1 MKCVQHG
8 GTGTCSDIRTNPLMQ
23 LFSKGEHN
31 MKKLITFLTLAAVFT
46 FGFLTMPAQSKTIE
60 LKFGHVGAPG
70 SLFLACAD
78 EFAKRAN
85 AELGDKAK
93 VVTFGSSQ
101 LGKDRELLKKLKLGT
116 IAFALPSTVMSSVV
130 DEFGVFE
137 MPYLVLDRKHMR
149 KIRDEVFW
157 PMIAPKVEEKG
168 YTAVA
173 VWENGFR
180 NITNN
185 VRPIVVPKDLQ
196 DIKLR
201 TPKGEWRVK
210 MFKAYGANP
219 TPMSLSEVF
228 VALQTGV
235 IDGQE
240 NPFTQIYSQ
249 NFHEVQKYLSLSG
262 HVYTPAYLLT
272 SKKTWASLPEDVR
285 KILKTTAVD
294 MQEWVYK
301 TAETMEVDLLDK
313 MKGSLEINEVDKQAF
328 VDASGPIYKEFGTK
342 VSGGKELIDKVQS
355 LVK

>member
-1 MKCVQHG
+1 
-8 GTGTCSDIRTNPLMQ
+8 
-23 LFSKGEHN
+23 
-31 MKKLITFLTLAAVFT
+31 MKKFTTFLLLTAFIA
-46 FGFLTMPAQSKTIE
+46 FGLLTIDREARAETIE

-85 AELGDKAK
+85 AKLGDKAK

-101 LGKDRELLKKLKLGT
+101 LGNDQEMLKKLKLGT

-130 DEFGVFE
+130 DAFGVFE
-137 MPYLVLDRKHMR
+137 MPYLVLDRDHMR

-157 PMIAPKVEEKG
+157 PMIAPKVEAEG
-168 YTAVA
+168 YEVVA

-180 NITNN
+180 HITNN
-185 VRPIVVPKDLQ
+185 VRPIVVPADLKG
-196 DIKLR
+196 IKLR

-210 MFKAYGANP
+210 MFQAYDANP
-219 TPMSLSEVF
+219 TPMALSEVF

-272 SKKTWASLPEDVR
+272 GKKTWDKLPADVQ
-285 KILKTTAVD
+285 KILKDEAVG
-294 MQEWVYK
+294 MQDWVYE
-301 TAETMEVDLLDK
+301 TAEKMETDLLEK
-313 MKGSLEINEVDKQAF
+313 MRGSVEINEVDKQAF
-328 VDASGPIYKEFGTK
+328 VAASGPIYEEFGAK
-342 VSGGKELIDKVQS
+342 VEGSKELIDKIQA
-355 LVK
+355 LAK

>member
-1 MKCVQHG
+1 
-8 GTGTCSDIRTNPLMQ
+8 
-23 LFSKGEHN
+23 
-31 MKKLITFLTLAAVFT
+31 MKKLTTLLILAAFMTV
-46 FGFLTMPAQSKTIE
+46 GLLTIQQEARAKTIE

-85 AELGDKAK
+85 AKLGDKAK

-101 LGKDRELLKKLKLGT
+101 LGKDQELLKKLKLGT
-116 IAFALPSTVMSSVV
+116 IAFSLPSTVMSSVV

-137 MPYLVLDRKHMR
+137 MPYLVLDRGHMR

-157 PMIAPKVEEKG
+157 SDIAPKVEDQG
-168 YTAVA
+168 YKVVA

-185 VRPIVVPKDLQ
+185 VRPIVSPADLQ
-196 DIKLR
+196 GIKLR

-272 SKKTWASLPEDVR
+272 GKKTWEKLPADVQ
-285 KILKTTAVD
+285 KILMDEAVG

-301 TAETMEVDLLDK
+301 TAEMMETDLLNK
-313 MKGSLEINEVDKQAF
+313 MKDAVEINEVDKQAF
-328 VDASGPIYKEFGTK
+328 VEASGPIYAEFGSK
-342 VSGGKELIDKVQS
+342 VKGGKDLIDKVQA
-355 LVK
+355 LAK

>member
-1 MKCVQHG
+1 
-8 GTGTCSDIRTNPLMQ
+8 
-23 LFSKGEHN
+23 
-31 MKKLITFLTLAAVFT
+31 MKKLTTILVLAAFTVFGLIAT
-46 FGFLTMPAQSKTIE
+46 NDSVEAKTIE

-85 AELGDKAK
+85 AKLGDKAK
-93 VVTFGSSQ
+93 VTTFGSSQ
-101 LGKDRELLKKLKLGT
+101 LGKDQELLKKLKLGT
-116 IAFALPSTVMSSVV
+116 IAFSLPSTVMSSVV

-137 MPYLVLDRKHMR
+137 MPYLVLDRGHMR

-157 PMIAPKVEEKG
+157 SMIAPKVEEKG
-168 YTAVA
+168 YKVIA

-185 VRPIVVPKDLQ
+185 VKPIVGPQDLQ
-196 DIKLR
+196 GVKLR

-219 TPMSLSEVF
+219 TPMALSEVF

-240 NPFTQIYSQ
+240 NPFTQIFSQ

-272 SKKTWASLPEDVR
+272 GKKTWESLPADVQ
-285 KILKTTAVD
+285 KILTDEAVG
-294 MQEWVYK
+294 MQEWVYE
-301 TAETMEVDLLDK
+301 TAEKMEVDLLNK
-313 MKGSLEINEVDKQAF
+313 MKGSVEINEVDKKAF
-328 VDASGPIYKEFGTK
+328 VDASGAIYQEFGTK
-342 VSGGKELIDKVQS
+342 VSGGKELIDKVQA
-355 LVK
+355 LAK

>member
-1 MKCVQHG
+1 
-8 GTGTCSDIRTNPLMQ
+8 
-23 LFSKGEHN
+23 
-31 MKKLITFLTLAAVFT
+31 MKKLTTFLLLAT
-46 FGFLTMPAQSKTIE
+46 FMTFSILAMNGPLQAKTIE

-85 AELGDKAK
+85 EKLGDKAK

-101 LGKDRELLKKLKLGT
+101 LGKDAELLKKLKLGT

-137 MPYLVLDRKHMR
+137 MPYLVLDRGHMR

-157 PMIAPKVEEKG
+157 TMIAPKVEDEG
-168 YTAVA
+168 YQVVA

-185 VRPIVVPKDLQ
+185 VRPIVGPQDLEG
-196 DIKLR
+196 IKLR

-210 MFKAYGANP
+210 MFKGYGANP

-272 SKKTWASLPEDVR
+272 GKKTWESLPEDVR
-285 KILKTTAVD
+285 EILKTTAVD
-294 MQEWVYK
+294 MQEWVYE
-301 TAETMEVDLLDK
+301 TAEKMEVDLLNK
-313 MKGSLEINEVDKQAF
+313 MKGSVEINEVDKQAF
-328 VDASGPIYKEFGTK
+328 VDASGPIYEEFGTK
-342 VSGGKELIDKVQS
+342 VPGGKELIDKVQS

>member
-1 MKCVQHG
+1 
-8 GTGTCSDIRTNPLMQ
+8 
-23 LFSKGEHN
+23 
-31 MKKLITFLTLAAVFT
+31 MKKLTTFLVLSTFMTFSILAMNGPVQA
-46 FGFLTMPAQSKTIE
+46 KTIE

-85 AELGDKAK
+85 EKLGDKAK

-101 LGKDRELLKKLKLGT
+101 LGKDKELLKKLKLGT

-137 MPYLVLDRKHMR
+137 MPYLVLDRGHMR

-157 PMIAPKVEEKG
+157 PMIAPKVEAEG
-168 YTAVA
+168 YQVVA

-185 VRPIVVPKDLQ
+185 VRPIVGPKDLQ
-196 DIKLR
+196 GIKLR

-210 MFKAYGANP
+210 MFKGYGANP

-272 SKKTWASLPEDVR
+272 GKKTWESLPEDVR
-285 KILKTTAVD
+285 EILKTTAVD
-294 MQEWVYK
+294 MQEWVY
-301 TAETMEVDLLDK
+301 ETGEKMEVDLLNK
-313 MKGSLEINEVDKQAF
+313 MKDAVEINEVDKQAF
-328 VDASGPIYKEFGTK
+328 VEASGPIYEEFGTK

>member
-1 MKCVQHG
+1 
-8 GTGTCSDIRTNPLMQ
+8 
-23 LFSKGEHN
+23 
-31 MKKLITFLTLAAVFT
+31 MKKLTTFLLMAAFITFGLLTTQGEARAK
-46 FGFLTMPAQSKTIE
+46 AIE

-85 AELGDKAK
+85 AKLGDQAK

-101 LGKDRELLKKLKLGT
+101 LGKDQELLKKLKLGT
-116 IAFALPSTVMSSVV
+116 IAFALPSTVMSSVI

-137 MPYLVLDRKHMR
+137 MPYLVLDRNHMR

-157 PMIAPKVEEKG
+157 SMIAPKVEAEG
-168 YTAVA
+168 YEVVA

-185 VRPIVVPKDLQ
+185 VRPINTPADLQ
-196 DIKLR
+196 GVKLR

-219 TPMSLSEVF
+219 TPMALSEVF

-240 NPFTQIYSQ
+240 NPFTQIFSQ
-249 NFHEVQKYLSLSG
+249 KFHEVQKYLSLSG

-272 SKKTWASLPEDVR
+272 GKKTWDSLPADVQ
-285 KILKTTAVD
+285 KILKDEAVG
-294 MQEWVYK
+294 MQEWVYE
-301 TAETMEVDLLDK
+301 TAEKMETDLLNK
-313 MKGSLEINEVDKQAF
+313 MKDSVEINEVDKQAF
-328 VDASGPIYKEFGTK
+328 VDASGPIYQEFGTK
-342 VSGGKELIDKVQS
+342 VSGGKDLIDKVQA
-355 LVK
+355 LAK

>member
-1 MKCVQHG
+1 
-8 GTGTCSDIRTNPLMQ
+8 
-23 LFSKGEHN
+23 
-31 MKKLITFLTLAAVFT
+31 MKKLTTFLLMAAFITFGLLTTQGEARA
-46 FGFLTMPAQSKTIE
+46 KTIE

-85 AELGDKAK
+85 AKLGDKAK

-101 LGKDRELLKKLKLGT
+101 LGKDQELLKKLKLGT
-116 IAFALPSTVMSSVV
+116 ISFALPSTVMSSVV

-137 MPYLVLDRKHMR
+137 MPYLVLDRNHMR

-157 PMIAPKVEEKG
+157 PMIAPKVEAEG
-168 YTAVA
+168 YEVVA

-185 VRPIVVPKDLQ
+185 VRPINTPADLQ
-196 DIKLR
+196 GVKLR

-219 TPMSLSEVF
+219 TPMALSEVF

-240 NPFTQIYSQ
+240 NPFTQIFSQ
-249 NFHEVQKYLSLSG
+249 KFHEVQDFLSLSG

-272 SKKTWASLPEDVR
+272 GKKTWDSLPADVQ
-285 KILKTTAVD
+285 KILKDEAVG
-294 MQEWVYK
+294 MQEWVYE
-301 TAETMEVDLLDK
+301 TAEKMETDLLNK
-313 MKGSLEINEVDKQAF
+313 MKGSVEINEVDKQAF
-328 VDASGPIYKEFGTK
+328 VDASGPIYEEFGTK
-342 VSGGKELIDKVQS
+342 VTGGKDLIDKVQA
-355 LVK
+355 LAK

>member
-1 MKCVQHG
+1 
-8 GTGTCSDIRTNPLMQ
+8 
-23 LFSKGEHN
+23 
-31 MKKLITFLTLAAVFT
+31 MKKLTTFLLMAAFITFGLLTTQGEARAK
-46 FGFLTMPAQSKTIE
+46 AIE

-85 AELGDKAK
+85 AKLGDQAK
-93 VVTFGSSQ
+93 VVTLGSSQ
-101 LGKDRELLKKLKLGT
+101 LGKDQELLKKLKLGT

-137 MPYLVLDRKHMR
+137 MPYLVLDRNHMR

-157 PMIAPKVEEKG
+157 SMIAPKVEAEG
-168 YTAVA
+168 YEVVA

-185 VRPIVVPKDLQ
+185 VRPINTPADLQ
-196 DIKLR
+196 GVKLR

-219 TPMSLSEVF
+219 TPMALSEVF

-240 NPFTQIYSQ
+240 NPFTQIFSQ
-249 NFHEVQKYLSLSG
+249 KFHEVQKYLSLSG

-272 SKKTWASLPEDVR
+272 GKKTWDSLPADVQ
-285 KILKTTAVD
+285 KILKDEAVG
-294 MQEWVYK
+294 MQEWVYE
-301 TAETMEVDLLDK
+301 TAEKMETDLLNK
-313 MKGSLEINEVDKQAF
+313 MKDSVEINEVDKQAF
-328 VDASGPIYKEFGTK
+328 VDASGPIYQEFGTK
-342 VSGGKELIDKVQS
+342 VSGGKDLIDKVQA
-355 LVK
+355 LAK

>member
-1 MKCVQHG
+1 
-8 GTGTCSDIRTNPLMQ
+8 
-23 LFSKGEHN
+23 
-31 MKKLITFLTLAAVFT
+31 MKKLTTFVTLAAFMMLGSLAFHGQVQ
-46 FGFLTMPAQSKTIE
+46 AKTIE

-85 AELGDKAK
+85 AKLGDKAK

-101 LGKDRELLKKLKLGT
+101 LGKDQELLKKLKLGT

-137 MPYLVLDRKHMR
+137 MPYLVLDRGHMR

-157 PMIAPKVEEKG
+157 PMIAPKVEVQG
-168 YTAVA
+168 YEVVA

-185 VRPIVVPKDLQ
+185 VRPIVVPADLQ
-196 DIKLR
+196 GIKLR

-219 TPMSLSEVF
+219 TPMALSEVF

-249 NFHEVQKYLSLSG
+249 NFQEVQKYLSLSG

-272 SKKTWASLPEDVR
+272 GKKTWEGLPADVR
-285 KILKTTAVD
+285 EILKTTAVD
-294 MQEWVYK
+294 MQEWVYE
-301 TAETMEVDLLDK
+301 TAAKMETDLLEK
-313 MKGSLEINEVDKQAF
+313 MKGSVEINEVDKQAF
-328 VDASGPIYKEFGTK
+328 VDASGPIYQEFGTK
-342 VSGGKELIDKVQS
+342 VPGGKDLIDKVQS

>member
-1 MKCVQHG
+1 
-8 GTGTCSDIRTNPLMQ
+8 
-23 LFSKGEHN
+23 
-31 MKKLITFLTLAAVFT
+31 MKKLTTFLLLSTFMTFSILAMNGPVQA
-46 FGFLTMPAQSKTIE
+46 KTIE

-85 AELGDKAK
+85 AKLGDKAK

-101 LGKDRELLKKLKLGT
+101 LGKDAELLKKLKLGT

-137 MPYLVLDRKHMR
+137 MPYLVLDRGHMR

-157 PMIAPKVEEKG
+157 PMIAPKVEAKG
-168 YTAVA
+168 YQVVA

-185 VRPIVVPKDLQ
+185 VKPIVGPKDLKG
-196 DIKLR
+196 IKLR

-210 MFKAYGANP
+210 MFKGYGANP

-249 NFHEVQKYLSLSG
+249 NFQEVQKYLSLSG
-262 HVYTPAYLLT
+262 HVYTPAYLL
-272 SKKTWASLPEDVR
+272 SGKKTWDSLPEDVR
-285 KILKTTAVD
+285 EILKTTAVD
-294 MQEWVYK
+294 MQEWVYE
-301 TAETMEVDLLDK
+301 TAEKMEVDLLNK
-313 MKGSLEINEVDKQAF
+313 MKGSIEINEVDKQAF
-328 VDASGPIYKEFGTK
+328 VDASGPIYEEFGTK
-342 VSGGKELIDKVQS
+342 VPGGKELIEKVQS

>member
-1 MKCVQHG
+1 
-8 GTGTCSDIRTNPLMQ
+8 
-23 LFSKGEHN
+23 
-31 MKKLITFLTLAAVFT
+31 MKKLTTILVLAAFSVVGLIAT
-46 FGFLTMPAQSKTIE
+46 QGNVEAKTIE

-85 AELGDKAK
+85 EKLGDKAK
-93 VVTFGSSQ
+93 VTTFGSSQ
-101 LGKDRELLKKLKLGT
+101 LGKDQELLKKLKLGT

-137 MPYLVLDRKHMR
+137 MPYLVLDRTHMR

-157 PMIAPKVEEKG
+157 SMIAPKVEAEG
-168 YTAVA
+168 YQVVA

-185 VRPIVVPKDLQ
+185 VKPINTPADLQ
-196 DIKLR
+196 GVKLR

-219 TPMSLSEVF
+219 TPMALSEVF

-240 NPFTQIYSQ
+240 NPFTQIFSQ
-249 NFHEVQKYLSLSG
+249 KFHEVQKYLSLSG

-272 SKKTWASLPEDVR
+272 GKKTWDSLPADVQ
-285 KILKTTAVD
+285 KILKDEAVG
-294 MQEWVYK
+294 MQEWVYE
-301 TAETMEVDLLDK
+301 TAEKMETDLLNQ
-313 MKGSLEINEVDKQAF
+313 MKDSVEINEVDKQAF
-328 VDASGPIYKEFGTK
+328 VDASGPIYQEFGTK
-342 VSGGKELIDKVQS
+342 VTGGKDLIDKVQA
-355 LVK
+355 LAK

>member
-1 MKCVQHG
+1 MNKL
-8 GTGTCSDIRTNPLMQ
+8 TTFLLMAA
-23 LFSKGEHN
+23 F
-31 MKKLITFLTLAAVFT
+31 ITFGLLTTQGEARAK
-46 FGFLTMPAQSKTIE
+46 AIE

-85 AELGDKAK
+85 AKLGDQAK

-101 LGKDRELLKKLKLGT
+101 LGKDQELLKKLKLGT

-137 MPYLVLDRKHMR
+137 MPYLVLDRNHMR

-157 PMIAPKVEEKG
+157 SMIAPKVEAEG
-168 YTAVA
+168 YEVVA

-185 VRPIVVPKDLQ
+185 VRPINTPADLQ
-196 DIKLR
+196 GVKLR

-219 TPMSLSEVF
+219 TPMALSEVF

-240 NPFTQIYSQ
+240 NPFTQIFSQ
-249 NFHEVQKYLSLSG
+249 KFHEVQKYLSLSG

-272 SKKTWASLPEDVR
+272 GKKTWDSLPADVQ
-285 KILKTTAVD
+285 KILKDEAVG
-294 MQEWVYK
+294 MQEWVYE
-301 TAETMEVDLLDK
+301 TAEKMETDLLNK
-313 MKGSLEINEVDKQAF
+313 MKDSVEINEVDKQAF
-328 VDASGPIYKEFGTK
+328 VDASGPIYQEFGTK
-342 VSGGKELIDKVQS
+342 VPGGKDLIDKVQA

>member
-1 MKCVQHG
+1 
-8 GTGTCSDIRTNPLMQ
+8 
-23 LFSKGEHN
+23 
-31 MKKLITFLTLAAVFT
+31 MKKLTTFLILST
-46 FGFLTMPAQSKTIE
+46 FMAFSMLTINGPVQAKTIE

-85 AELGDKAK
+85 AKLGDKAK

-101 LGKDRELLKKLKLGT
+101 LGKDQELLRKLKLGT
-116 IAFALPSTVMSSVV
+116 ITFSLPSTVMSSVV

-137 MPYLVLDRKHMR
+137 MPYLVLDRGHMR

-157 PMIAPKVEEKG
+157 PMIAPKVEAKG
-168 YTAVA
+168 YHVVA

-185 VRPIVVPKDLQ
+185 VRPIVEPKDLEG
-196 DIKLR
+196 IKLR

-210 MFKAYGANP
+210 MFKGYGANP
-219 TPMSLSEVF
+219 TPMALSEVF

-272 SKKTWASLPEDVR
+272 GKKTWESLPEDVR
-285 KILKTTAVD
+285 EILKSTAVD
-294 MQEWVYK
+294 MQEWVYA
-301 TAETMEVDLLDK
+301 TAEKMEVDLLNK
-313 MKGSLEINEVDKQAF
+313 MKGSVEVNEVDKQAF
-328 VDASGPIYKEFGTK
+328 VDASGPIYEEFGTK
-342 VSGGKELIDKVQS
+342 VAGGKKLIDKVQS

>member
-1 MKCVQHG
+1 
-8 GTGTCSDIRTNPLMQ
+8 
-23 LFSKGEHN
+23 
-31 MKKLITFLTLAAVFT
+31 MKKLTSVLVMAAFIAVGLVITQ
-46 FGFLTMPAQSKTIE
+46 GGAQAKTIE

-78 EFAKRAN
+78 EYAKRVN
-85 AELGDKAK
+85 AKLGDKAK

-101 LGKDRELLKKLKLGT
+101 LGKDQELLKKLKLGT
-116 IAFALPSTVMSSVV
+116 VAFSLPSTVMSSVV

-137 MPYLVLDRKHMR
+137 MPYLVRDRNHMR

-157 PMIAPKVEEKG
+157 SMIAPKVEEQG
-168 YTAVA
+168 YMVVA

-185 VRPIVVPKDLQ
+185 VRPISGPGDLQ
-196 DIKLR
+196 GVKLR

-219 TPMSLSEVF
+219 TPMALSEVF

-272 SKKTWASLPEDVR
+272 GKKTWDSLPADVQ
-285 KILKTTAVD
+285 KILKDEAVG
-294 MQEWVYK
+294 MQEWVYE
-301 TAETMEVDLLDK
+301 TAEKMETDLLDK
-313 MKGSLEINEVDKQAF
+313 MKGSVEINEVDKQAF
-328 VDASGPIYKEFGTK
+328 VDASGAIYSEFGTK
-342 VSGGKELIDKVQS
+342 VPGGKEMIDKVQA
-355 LVK
+355 LAK

>member
-1 MKCVQHG
+1 
-8 GTGTCSDIRTNPLMQ
+8 
-23 LFSKGEHN
+23 
-31 MKKLITFLTLAAVFT
+31 MKKLTTFLTLAAFMT
-46 FGFLTMPAQSKTIE
+46 IGILASHGQAQAKTIE

-85 AELGDKAK
+85 AKLGDKAK
-93 VVTFGSSQ
+93 VVTYGSSQ

-116 IAFALPSTVMSSVV
+116 VNFALPSTVMSSVV

-137 MPYLVLDRKHMR
+137 MPYLVRDRNHMR
-149 KIRDEVFW
+149 KVRDEVFW
-157 PMIAPKVEEKG
+157 SMIAPKVEAQG
-168 YTAVA
+168 YVVVA

-185 VRPIVVPKDLQ
+185 VRPINDPKDLQ

-219 TPMSLSEVF
+219 TPMALSEVF

-272 SKKTWASLPEDVR
+272 GKKTWDSLPADVR
-285 KILKTTAVD
+285 EILKTTAVE
-294 MQEWVYK
+294 MQEWVYE
-301 TAETMEVDLLDK
+301 TAEKMETDLLEK
-313 MKGSLEINEVDKQAF
+313 MKGSVEINKVNKQAF
-328 VDASGPIYKEFGTK
+328 VDASGPIYQEFGTK
-342 VSGGKELIDKVQS
+342 VPGGKDLIDKVQG
-355 LVK
+355 LAK

>member
-1 MKCVQHG
+1 
-8 GTGTCSDIRTNPLMQ
+8 
-23 LFSKGEHN
+23 
-31 MKKLITFLTLAAVFT
+31 MKKLTTFLLLSTFMTFSILSMNGPVQAKTL
-46 FGFLTMPAQSKTIE
+46 E

-85 AELGDKAK
+85 EKLGDKAK

-101 LGKDRELLKKLKLGT
+101 LGKDKELLKKLKLGT

-137 MPYLVLDRKHMR
+137 MPYLVLDRAHMR

-157 PMIAPKVEEKG
+157 PMIAPKVEAEG
-168 YTAVA
+168 YQVVA

-185 VRPIVVPKDLQ
+185 VRPIVDPKDLQ

-210 MFKAYGANP
+210 MFKGYGANP

-272 SKKTWASLPEDVR
+272 GKKTWESLPEDVR
-285 KILKTTAVD
+285 EILKTTAVG
-294 MQEWVYK
+294 MQEWVYE
-301 TAETMEVDLLDK
+301 TAEKMEIDLLNK
-313 MKGSLEINEVDKQAF
+313 MKASIEINEVDKQAF
-328 VDASGPIYKEFGTK
+328 VDASGPIYEEFGTK
-342 VSGGKELIDKVQS
+342 VTGGKELIDKVQS

>member
-1 MKCVQHG
+1 
-8 GTGTCSDIRTNPLMQ
+8 
-23 LFSKGEHN
+23 
-31 MKKLITFLTLAAVFT
+31 MKKLTTFLLMAAFITFGLLTTQGEARAK
-46 FGFLTMPAQSKTIE
+46 AIE

-85 AELGDKAK
+85 AKLGDQAK

-101 LGKDRELLKKLKLGT
+101 LGKDQELLKKLKLGT

-137 MPYLVLDRKHMR
+137 MPYLVLDRNHMR

-157 PMIAPKVEEKG
+157 SMIAPKVEAEG
-168 YTAVA
+168 YEVVA

-185 VRPIVVPKDLQ
+185 VRPINTPADLQ
-196 DIKLR
+196 GVKLR

-219 TPMSLSEVF
+219 TPMALSEVF

-240 NPFTQIYSQ
+240 NPFTQIFSQ
-249 NFHEVQKYLSLSG
+249 KFHEVQKYLSLSG

-272 SKKTWASLPEDVR
+272 GKKTWDSLPADVQ
-285 KILKTTAVD
+285 KILKDEAVG
-294 MQEWVYK
+294 MQEWVYE
-301 TAETMEVDLLDK
+301 TAEKMETDLLNK
-313 MKGSLEINEVDKQAF
+313 MKDSVEINEVDKQAF
-328 VDASGPIYKEFGTK
+328 VDASGPIYQEFGTK
-342 VSGGKELIDKVQS
+342 VSGGKDLIDKVQA
-355 LVK
+355 LAK